1 MRSAD
6 DFDAIRT
13 RITEIRRGLGSSDH
27 YAETLPSMQCH
38 SHIFDPD
45 RQVLVPIRYPQHK
58 FSLST
63 QRCVYCNVQY
73 DDLPRGP

>member
-6 DFDAIRT
+6 DFDAIRA
-13 RITEIRRGLGSSDH
+13 RITEIRRGSGSSDH
-27 YAETLPSMQCH
+27 HGETLLSTQCH

-45 RQVLVPIRYPQHK
+45 RQVLVPISYPQHK

-63 QRCVYCNVQY
+63 QRCVYCNLCHH
-73 DDLPRGP
+73 DLSRGS

>member
-1 MRSAD
+1 MRFAD
-6 DFDAIRT
+6 DFDAIRA
-13 RITEIRRGLGSSDH
+13 RITEIRRGSGSFDH
-27 YAETLPSMQCH
+27 SAEDLPSMECH

-45 RQVLVPIRYPQHK
+45 RQVLVPISHPQHK
-58 FSLST
+58 FNIST